1 VGNLRRILV
10 VGAWRRL
17 TIGAGVAVLAAAVTA
32 GAADPAATA
41 AASTANRTSTA
52 DRASTGNRTSTLGA
66 SAPLEAP
73 KTALAPE
80 WPSGG
85 QNPGDDRYQP
95 DETAINVQT
104 AARLAPRWT
113 DMMAG
118 DVSATPAVVNGVVYV
133 PDWGGYISAIKAS
146 DGAVIWRR
154 LVSSYNGIAGS
165 VSRTDP
171 VVDGS
176 TLVIGTQT
184 GADII
189 AINTATGARK
199 WITQADPHPAAQI
212 TGSAV
217 SYKSVVYVG
226 VSSSEEASAENPD
239 YKCCTFRGSVV
250 ALSEATGKVIWKT
263 YTMPADGGKPG
274 GYSGGAIWGSTP
286 AVDPAANS
294 VYVGTGN
301 NYAIPAAATKCVAN
315 ALKNHTSD
323 AKCTA
328 ADDYFDSV
336 LSLNLKTGKIN
347 WGRKVEGYDAW
358 TLACLSV
365 PSGVGWCPS
374 PEGEDYDFGSAPNL
388 FTIRPTAGTPGTS
401 AGAMLDT
408 STGEMPETL
417 IGDGQKS
424 GIYWAF
430 NAETGRLVWDT
441 QVGPGSADGGA
452 LWGTATDGTRIY
464 VAEGN
469 SSDTPF
475 TLRGTGAEAGQ
486 TCKGGA
492 WSALNPATGRILWQT
507 CDPADAT
514 DTAALSVADGVV
526 YAGSLARTG
535 TNMYLLN
542 AATGAIV
549 WSFASGGSVAAGP
562 AIVGG
567 SVYWGSGY
575 SKSGSGSASK
585 RLYAFDL
592 ATAA

>member
-1 VGNLRRILV
+1 VGNLRRILDV
-10 VGAWRRL
+10 DAWKRL
-17 TIGAGVAVLAAAVTA
+17 VIAVGVAALAAGIA
-32 GAADPAATA
+32 GAADPAAAASPTA
-41 AASTANRTSTA
+41 AAGT
-52 DRASTGNRTSTLGA
+52 
-66 SAPLEAP
+66 SAPGKAP
-73 KTALAPE
+73 KPVPVPE

-85 QNPGDDRYQP
+85 QNLSDDRFQP
-95 DETAINVQT
+95 DETAINVKT
-104 AARLAPRWT
+104 AARLTPRWT
-113 DMMAG
+113 LMMAG
-118 DVSATPAVVNGVVYV
+118 DVSSTPAVVNGVVYV
-133 PDWGGYISAIKAS
+133 TDWGGYISAVKAS
-146 DGAVIWRR
+146 SGQVIWRR

-176 TLVIGTQT
+176 TVVIGTQT

-199 WITQADPHPAAQI
+199 WMTRADAHPAAQI

-217 SYKSVVYVG
+217 IYKDVVYVG

-239 YKCCTFRGSVV
+239 YKCCSFRGSVV
-250 ALSEATGKVIWKT
+250 ALSESTGKVLWKT
-263 YTMPADGGKPG
+263 YTVPANGGQPG

-286 AVDPAANS
+286 AIDPAANS
-294 VYVGTGN
+294 MYVGTGN
-301 NYAIPAAATKCVAN
+301 NYLIPAAADKCVAN
-315 ALKNHTSD
+315 AMKNHTSD

-336 LSLNLKTGKIN
+336 LSLNLRTGKIN
-347 WGRKVEGYDAW
+347 WGRKAEGYDAW
-358 TLACLSV
+358 TLACLFQ

-374 PEGEDYDFGSAPNL
+374 PEGNDYDFGSAPNL
-388 FTIRPTAGTPGTS
+388 FTIHPIAGKP
-401 AGAMLDT
+401 DT
-408 STGEMPETL
+408 STGGMPETL

-441 QVGPGSADGGA
+441 LVGPGSPDGGA

-469 SSDTPF
+469 STDTPF
-475 TLRGTGAEAGQ
+475 TLRGSGREAGQ

-492 WSALNPATGRILWQT
+492 WSALNPATGHILWQT
-507 CDPADAT
+507 CDPAGAT
-514 DTAALSVADGVV
+514 DTSALGVADGIV

-535 TNMYLLN
+535 DNMYVLN
-542 AATGAIV
+542 AATGAIL

-562 AIVGG
+562 AIVSG

-575 SKSGSGSASK
+575 SKSNSGSASK

-592 ATAA
+592 AATHSAARNSPANS

>member
-1 VGNLRRILV
+1 MS
-10 VGAWRRL
+10 AWRRL
-17 TIGAGVAVLAAAVTA
+17 IVAVGVAVLAAAGTA
-32 GAADPAATA
+32 GAADPTA
-41 AASTANRTSTA
+41 AASPGNSANRISSAAQISSADRTSSANRTSSAGAFGPRTA
-52 DRASTGNRTSTLGA
+52 SKAA
-66 SAPLEAP
+66 AV
-73 KTALAPE
+73 PE

-85 QNPGDDRYQP
+85 QNVGDDRFQP
-95 DETAINVQT
+95 DETIVNVKT

-113 DMMAG
+113 LTMAG

-133 PDWGGYISAIKAS
+133 PDWGGYISAIRS
-146 DGAVIWRR
+146 SNGDVIWRR
-154 LVSSYNGIAGS
+154 LISSYNGIAGS
-165 VSRTDP
+165 VSRSDP

-176 TLVIGTQT
+176 TLVIGTQS

-199 WITQADPHPAAQI
+199 WFTRADAHPAAQI

-217 SYKSVVYVG
+217 IDKSVVYVG

-239 YKCCTFRGSVV
+239 YQCCTFRGSVV
-250 ALSEATGKVIWKT
+250 ALSESTGKVLWKT
-263 YTMPADGGKPG
+263 YTMPANGGKPG

-286 AVDPAANS
+286 AIDPATNS

-301 NYAIPAAATKCVAN
+301 NYLIPAAADTCVAN
-315 ALKNHTSD
+315 AMKNHTSD

-347 WGRKVEGYDAW
+347 WGRKVQGYDAW
-358 TLACLSV
+358 TLACLFQA
-365 PSGVGWCPS
+365 SGVGWCPS
-374 PEGEDYDFGSAPNL
+374 PEGNDYDFGAAPNL
-388 FTIRPTAGTPGTS
+388 FTTRSPAGK
-401 AGAMLDT
+401 
-408 STGEMPETL
+408 PETL
-417 IGDGQKS
+417 LGDGQKS
-424 GIYWAF
+424 GVYWAF
-430 NAETGRLVWDT
+430 NPSTGRLVWDT
-441 QVGPGSADGGA
+441 LVGPGSADGGA

-469 SSDTPF
+469 SSNTQF
-475 TLRGTGAEAGQ
+475 TLRGSGAEAGE

-535 TNMYLLN
+535 TNMYVLN
-542 AATGAIV
+542 AATGAIL

-592 ATAA
+592 AAA

>member
-1 VGNLRRILV
+1 MRTIRVRHSFCCRHRGAVHGWHDPAGWVGLRKILDV
-10 VGAWRRL
+10 NAHRRL
-17 TIGAGVAVLAAAVTA
+17 VIAIGVAALTAGITGIA
-32 GAADPAATA
+32 GAAYPASAARPAA
-41 AASTANRTSTA
+41 AAS
-52 DRASTGNRTSTLGA
+52 
-66 SAPLEAP
+66 P
-73 KTALAPE
+73 APE

-85 QNPGDDRYQP
+85 QNVGDDRYQP
-95 DETAINVQT
+95 DETTINVKN
-104 AARLAPRWT
+104 ASMLRPRWT
-113 DMMAG
+113 LTMAG

-133 PDWGGYISAIKAS
+133 PDWGGYISAIRAS
-146 DGAVIWRR
+146 TGHVIWRR
-154 LVSSYNGIAGS
+154 LISSYNGIAGS
-165 VSRTDP
+165 VSRSDP

-199 WITQADPHPAAQI
+199 WVTRADAHPAAQI

-217 SYKSVVYVG
+217 IYQNVVYVG

-239 YKCCTFRGSVV
+239 YQCCTFRGSVV
-250 ALSEATGKVIWKT
+250 ALSESTGTVLWKT
-263 YTMPADGGKPG
+263 YTVPANGGKPG
-274 GYSGGAIWGSTP
+274 GYSGGAVWGSTP
-286 AVDPAANS
+286 AIDQATDS

-301 NYAIPAAATKCVAN
+301 NYLVPAAAAACVAN
-315 ALKNHTSD
+315 AMKNHTSD
-323 AKCTA
+323 ANCTA

-336 LSLNLKTGKIN
+336 LALNLKTGKVN
-347 WGRKVEGYDAW
+347 WGHKVEGYDAW
-358 TLACLSV
+358 TLACLSQ

-374 PEGEDYDFGSAPNL
+374 PEGQDYDFGSAPNL
-388 FTIRPTAGTPGTS
+388 FK
-401 AGAMLDT
+401 
-408 STGEMPETL
+408 EKNETL
-417 IGDGQKS
+417 LGDGQKS

-430 NAETGRLVWDT
+430 NPSTGRIVWDT
-441 QVGPGSADGGA
+441 LVGPGSPDGGA
-452 LWGTATDGTRIY
+452 LWGTAADGTRVY

-475 TLRGTGAEAGQ
+475 TLRGSGPEAGR

-507 CDPADAT
+507 CDPAGAT
-514 DTAALSVADGVV
+514 DTAALTVANGLL

-535 TNMYLLN
+535 TNMYVLS
-542 AATGAIV
+542 AASGRIL

-562 AIVGG
+562 AIVAG

-585 RLYAFDL
+585 RLYAFDVVAPTWPKPPFHKL
-592 ATAA
+592 TTRK

>member
-1 VGNLRRILV
+1 MSRRLV
-10 VGAWRRL
+10 IAVGAAL
-17 TIGAGVAVLAAAVTA
+17 LAAGMA
-32 GAADPAATA
+32 GAAAPTATA
-41 AASTANRTSTA
+41 SPTATVGSVSPPNRTS
-52 DRASTGNRTSTLGA
+52 ASNRTNAAGA
-66 SAPLEAP
+66 LIPRKAP
-73 KTALAPE
+73 KPAPTPE

-85 QNPGDDRYQP
+85 QNVGDDRFQP
-95 DETAINVQT
+95 NEKTINVKT
-104 AARLAPRWT
+104 AAKLAPRWT
-113 DMMAG
+113 LLMAG

-146 DGAVIWRR
+146 NGHLIWRR

-165 VSRTDP
+165 VSRSDP
-171 VVDGS
+171 VVNGS

-199 WITQADPHPAAQI
+199 WTTRADAHPAAQI

-217 SYKSVVYVG
+217 IYKNVVYVG

-239 YKCCTFRGSVV
+239 YQCCTFRGSVV
-250 ALSEATGKVIWKT
+250 ALSETSGKVLWKT
-263 YTMPADGGKPG
+263 YTVPTNGGKPG

-286 AVDPAANS
+286 AIDPATNS

-301 NYAIPAAATKCVAN
+301 NYLIPASADTCVAN
-315 ALKNHTSD
+315 AMKNHTSD

-347 WGRKVEGYDAW
+347 WGHKVQGYDAW
-358 TLACLSV
+358 TLACLSQ

-374 PEGEDYDFGSAPNL
+374 PEGKDYDFGSAPNL
-388 FTIRPTAGTPGTS
+388 FTTRSS
-401 AGAMLDT
+401 AGK
-408 STGEMPETL
+408 PETL
-417 IGDGQKS
+417 VGDGQKS
-424 GIYWAF
+424 GVYWAF
-430 NAETGRLVWDT
+430 NPSTGRIVWDT
-441 QVGPGSADGGA
+441 LVGPGSPDGGA

-469 SSDTPF
+469 STNTPF
-475 TLRGTGAEAGQ
+475 TLRGSGPEAGK

-507 CDPADAT
+507 CDPAAAT
-514 DTAALSVADGVV
+514 DTSALSIADGVV

-535 TNMYLLN
+535 TNMYVLN
-542 AATGAIV
+542 AATGRIL
-549 WSFASGGSVAAGP
+549 WSFASSGSVAAGP

-592 ATAA
+592 R

>member
-1 VGNLRRILV
+1 MRTIRVRHSFCCRHRGAVHGWHDPAGWVSLRKILDV
-10 VGAWRRL
+10 NAHRRL
-17 TIGAGVAVLAAAVTA
+17 VIAIGVAALTAGITGIA
-32 GAADPAATA
+32 GAAYPASAARPAA
-41 AASTANRTSTA
+41 AAS
-52 DRASTGNRTSTLGA
+52 
-66 SAPLEAP
+66 P
-73 KTALAPE
+73 APE

-85 QNPGDDRYQP
+85 QNVGDDRYQP
-95 DETAINVQT
+95 DETTINVKN
-104 AARLAPRWT
+104 ASMLRPRWT
-113 DMMAG
+113 LTMAG

-133 PDWGGYISAIKAS
+133 PDWGGYISAIRATT
-146 DGAVIWRR
+146 GHVIWRR
-154 LVSSYNGIAGS
+154 LISSYNGIAGS
-165 VSRTDP
+165 VSRSDP

-199 WITQADPHPAAQI
+199 WVTRADAHPAAQI

-217 SYKSVVYVG
+217 IYQNVVYVG

-239 YKCCTFRGSVV
+239 YQCCTFRGSVV
-250 ALSEATGKVIWKT
+250 ALSESTGTVLWKT
-263 YTMPADGGKPG
+263 YTVPANGGKPG
-274 GYSGGAIWGSTP
+274 GYSGGAVWGSTP
-286 AVDPAANS
+286 AIDQATDS

-301 NYAIPAAATKCVAN
+301 NYLVPAAAAACVAN
-315 ALKNHTSD
+315 AMKNHTSD
-323 AKCTA
+323 ANCTA

-336 LSLNLKTGKIN
+336 LALNLKTGKVN
-347 WGRKVEGYDAW
+347 WGHKVEGYDAW
-358 TLACLSV
+358 TLACLSQ

-374 PEGEDYDFGSAPNL
+374 PEGQDYDFGSAPNL
-388 FTIRPTAGTPGTS
+388 FK
-401 AGAMLDT
+401 
-408 STGEMPETL
+408 EKNETL
-417 IGDGQKS
+417 LGDGQKS

-430 NAETGRLVWDT
+430 NPSTGRIVWDT
-441 QVGPGSADGGA
+441 LVGPGSPDGGA
-452 LWGTATDGTRIY
+452 LWGTAADGTRVY

-475 TLRGTGAEAGQ
+475 TLRGSGPEAGR

-507 CDPADAT
+507 CDPAGAT
-514 DTAALSVADGVV
+514 DTAALTVANGLL

-535 TNMYLLN
+535 TNMYVLS
-542 AATGAIV
+542 AASGRIL

-562 AIVGG
+562 AIVAG

-585 RLYAFDL
+585 RLYAFDVVAPTWPKPPFHKL
-592 ATAA
+592 TTRK

>member
-1 VGNLRRILV
+1 MSRRLV
-10 VGAWRRL
+10 IAVGAALL
-17 TIGAGVAVLAAAVTA
+17 TAAMA
-32 GAADPAATA
+32 GAAAPTATA
-41 AASTANRTSTA
+41 SPTATVGSVSPPNRTNA
-52 DRASTGNRTSTLGA
+52 AGA
-66 SAPLEAP
+66 LLPRQAP
-73 KTALAPE
+73 KPAPTPE

-85 QNPGDDRYQP
+85 QNVGDDRFQP
-95 DETAINVQT
+95 NEKTINVKT
-104 AARLAPRWT
+104 AAKLAPRWT
-113 DMMAG
+113 LLMAG

-146 DGAVIWRR
+146 NGHLIWRR

-165 VSRTDP
+165 VSRSDP
-171 VVDGS
+171 VVNGS

-199 WITQADPHPAAQI
+199 WITRADAHPAAQI

-217 SYKSVVYVG
+217 IDKNVVYVG

-239 YKCCTFRGSVV
+239 YQCCTFRGSVV
-250 ALSEATGKVIWKT
+250 ALSESSGKVLWKT
-263 YTMPADGGKPG
+263 YTVPANGGKPG

-286 AVDPAANS
+286 AIDPATNS

-301 NYAIPAAATKCVAN
+301 NYLIPAAADTCVAN
-315 ALKNHTSD
+315 AMKNHTSD

-347 WGRKVEGYDAW
+347 WGHKVQGYDAW
-358 TLACLSV
+358 TLACLSQ

-374 PEGEDYDFGSAPNL
+374 PEGKDYDFGSAPNL
-388 FTIRPTAGTPGTS
+388 FTTRSS
-401 AGAMLDT
+401 AGK
-408 STGEMPETL
+408 PETL
-417 IGDGQKS
+417 VGDGQKS
-424 GIYWAF
+424 GVYWAF
-430 NAETGRLVWDT
+430 NPSTGRIVWDT
-441 QVGPGSADGGA
+441 LVGPGSPDGGA

-469 SSDTPF
+469 STNTPF
-475 TLRGTGAEAGQ
+475 TLRGSGPEAGK

-507 CDPADAT
+507 CDPAAAT
-514 DTAALSVADGVV
+514 DTSALSVADGVV

-535 TNMYLLN
+535 TNMYALN
-542 AATGAIV
+542 AATGRIL

-592 ATAA
+592 R

>member
-1 VGNLRRILV
+1 MLV
-10 VGAWRRL
+10 ANGWKRVFLAV
-17 TIGAGVAVLAAAVTA
+17 GVAALAAGLA
-32 GAADPAATA
+32 GAADP
-41 AASTANRTSTA
+41 
-52 DRASTGNRTSTLGA
+52 GA
-66 SAPLEAP
+66 SAPAFLPPRAP
-73 KTALAPE
+73 QKPAPVPE

-85 QNPGDDRYQP
+85 QNVGDDRFQP
-95 DETAINVQT
+95 DETAISVKS
-104 AARLAPRWT
+104 APRLAPRWT
-113 DMMAG
+113 VMMAG

-133 PDWGGYISAIKAS
+133 PDWGGYLSAIKAS
-146 DGAVIWRR
+146 NGAVIWRR

-165 VSRTDP
+165 VSRSDP

-199 WITQADPHPAAQI
+199 WVTKADAHPAAQI

-217 SYKSVVYVG
+217 IDKNVVYVG

-239 YKCCTFRGSVV
+239 YQCCTFRGSVV
-250 ALSEATGKVIWKT
+250 ALSESTGKVLWKT
-263 YTMPADGGKPG
+263 YTVPSNGGKPG
-274 GYSGGAIWGSTP
+274 GYSGGAVWGSTP
-286 AVDPAANS
+286 AVDPATNS

-301 NYAIPAAATKCVAN
+301 NYAIPAAATQCVAN
-315 ALKNHTSD
+315 ALKNGTSD
-323 AKCTA
+323 ANCTA

-347 WGRKVEGYDAW
+347 WGRKAEGYDAW

-374 PEGEDYDFGSAPNL
+374 PEGNDYDFGSAPNL
-388 FTIRPTAGTPGTS
+388 FTTRTTAGKT
-401 AGAMLDT
+401 
-408 STGEMPETL
+408 ETL

-430 NAETGRLVWDT
+430 DAATGRLAWDT
-441 QVGPGSADGGA
+441 LVGPGSADGGA

-475 TLRGTGAEAGQ
+475 TLRGTGREAGQ

-492 WSALNPATGRILWQT
+492 WSALNPATGDILWQT
-507 CDPADAT
+507 CDPTGAT

-535 TNMYLLN
+535 DNMYLLN
-542 AATGAIV
+542 ASTGAIG
-549 WSFASGGSVAAGP
+549 WSFPSGGSVAAGP

-575 SKSGSGSASK
+575 SKSNSGSASK
-585 RLYAFDL
+585 RLYAFHV
-592 ATAA
+592 A